1 MKKPTVVVALG
12 GNALL
17 RRGEPLEADIQRKNI
32 ATAAKT
38 IARIAEEAYADPE
51 LVKTAPHNQA
61 IRQIKGQVLDDPA
74 KWAMTWRAYLRK
86 HRGIEPAAPAKA
98 KPKPKRKAPT

>member
-38 IARIAEEAYADPE
+38 IALIAQEYPGLVTDKDEKDMSEEARGFSKSD
-51 LVKTAPHNQA
+51 Q
-61 IRQIKGQVLDDPA
+61 PA
-74 KWAMTWRAYLRK
+74 
-86 HRGIEPAAPAKA
+86 RG
-98 KPKPKRKAPT
+98 

>member
-38 IARIAEEAYADPE
+38 IARIAEDYNVVLKADVQRFQLARE
-51 LVKTAPHNQA
+51 RDRLN
-61 IRQIKGQVLDDPA
+61 L
-74 KWAMTWRAYLRK
+74 
-86 HRGIEPAAPAKA
+86 GIGYQF
-98 KPKPKRKAPT
+98 